1 MAIPVVSLV
10 AYSGSGKTSFL
21 EKLIPELKKRG
32 LRVAVVKHDAHD
44 FELDREGKDSARISK
59 AGADVTAIVSANRA
73 AIMENRSVDF
83 AEIVRR
89 IRDVDLIITEGGKH
103 ENWPKVMLYRAA
115 AGKEY
120 AARPEDCLAVVSDTP
135 IENAPVSF
143 GLEDAAGLADFIF
156 RLLEKNREL

>member
-1 MAIPVVSLV
+1 MGTPVISLV

-44 FELDREGKDSARISK
+44 FDIDRDGKDSARISK
-59 AGADVTAIVSANRA
+59 AGADVTAIVSASRA

-83 AEIVRR
+83 AEIVSR
-89 IRDVDLIITEGGKH
+89 IKDVDLIITEGGKH
-103 ENWPKVMLYRAA
+103 ENWPKIMLYRAA

-120 AARPEDCLAVVSDTP
+120 AARPEDCVAVVSDVE
-135 IENAPVSF
+135 IENAAASF
-143 GLEDAAGLADFIF
+143 GLEDAAGLADFLI
-156 RLLEKNREL
+156 RWLE

>member
-1 MAIPVVSLV
+1 MGIPVISLV

-44 FELDREGKDSARISK
+44 FDIDRDGKDSARISK
-59 AGADVTAIVSANRA
+59 AGADVTAIVSASRA

-83 AEIVRR
+83 AEIVSR
-89 IRDVDLIITEGGKH
+89 IKDVDLIITEGGKH
-103 ENWPKVMLYRAA
+103 ENWPKIMLYRAA

-120 AARPEDCLAVVSDTP
+120 AARPEDCVAVVSDVE
-135 IENAPVSF
+135 IKNAAASF
-143 GLEDAAGLADFIF
+143 GLEDAAGLADF
-156 RLLEKNREL
+156 LLRWLD

>member
-1 MAIPVVSLV
+1 MGIPVISLV

-44 FELDREGKDSARISK
+44 FDIDRDGKDSARISK
-59 AGADVTAIVSANRA
+59 AGADVTAIVSASRA

-83 AEIVRR
+83 AEIVSR
-89 IRDVDLIITEGGKH
+89 IKDVDLIITEGGKH
-103 ENWPKVMLYRAA
+103 ENWPKIMLYRAA

-120 AARPEDCLAVVSDTP
+120 AARPEDCIAVVSDVE
-135 IENAPVSF
+135 IENAAASF
-143 GLEDAAGLADFIF
+143 GLEDAAGLADF
-156 RLLEKNREL
+156 LLRWLD